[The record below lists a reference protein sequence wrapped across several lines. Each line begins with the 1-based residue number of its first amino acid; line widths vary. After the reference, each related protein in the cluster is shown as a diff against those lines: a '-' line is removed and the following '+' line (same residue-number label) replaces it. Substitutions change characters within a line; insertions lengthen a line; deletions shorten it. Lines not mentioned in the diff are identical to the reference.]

1 MEVRQAL
8 LEEISEIMKI
18 YEAAR
23 CFMAEHGNPTQWV
36 NGYPSEELVTEDCK
50 NGELYVCVLCL
61 PKSRILHTEKSFREN
76 G

>member
-36 NGYPSEELVTEDCK
+36 NGYPS
-50 NGELYVCVLCL
+50 
-61 PKSRILHTEKSFREN
+61 
-76 G
+76 

>member
-36 NGYPSEELVTEDCK
+36 NW
-50 NGELYVCVLCL
+50 
-61 PKSRILHTEKSFREN
+61 
-76 G
+76 